1 MHSRQRMAVHELMLF
16 VAERCAEKNR
26 RERGENKKKKEIE
39 TIAQCTY
46 SWSLS
51 IRLSLIFSLQL
62 FIVPFHFSFL
72 FFQRSMSSLFFLLKQ
87 NNVMRVHTHV
97 SLASRGE
104 KELKAILFNR

>member
-1 MHSRQRMAVHELMLF
+1 M
-16 VAERCAEKNR
+16 
-26 RERGENKKKKEIE
+26 KKIKRKKEIE

-72 FFQRSMSSLFFLLKQ
+72 FFQRSMSNLFFLLKQ
-87 NNVMRVHTHV
+87 NNVMRVRTHV